1 MNKFQIM
8 RDPRFRLVHQVAQRF
23 SDGPLGEEIRLD
35 RRGFQLEP
43 SVKKKAEVYPYMLIA
58 SHPAPDMGN
67 LYSPVRGMVTEV
79 DERYVIIAV
88 QPEHADDP
96 VMPTANV
103 SPEEGLEGD
112 ALLEGLKN
120 MGVDTRHLAQSVD
133 TLIIN
138 ALNPEPGILWAE
150 PMLAAH
156 IRNLRAGLDLLQ
168 RIARAKR
175 VVVALPKSMHAA
187 YQGMEVMHI
196 EPEYPNSLDPLV
208 IKAVTGK
215 ENPDNVGIVGLHTLW
230 GLGRVAI
237 TGKPLTE
244 TVVTLGSKGHA
255 NNYLIKD
262 GTRVSDL
269 IQHAGVTVEAGDT
282 VVVGGPL
289 RGQSISLLGRGLDKR
304 TTGVFVVDAGSI
316 PPLDG
321 ESQCSNCGACVLV
334 CPARLDPNMISRY
347 AEFAQYNKCRA
358 AYIDACMECGLCG
371 YVCISRRP
379 VLQYIRLA
387 KHKLELEE
395 RRIG

>member
-8 RDPRFRLVHQVAQRF
+8 RDPRFRLVHQVTQRF
-23 SDGPLGEEIRLD
+23 SDGPHGEEIRLD
-35 RRGFQLEP
+35 RRGLQLEP
-43 SVKKKAEVYPYMLIA
+43 NIKKKAEIYPYMRVA

-67 LYSPVRGMVTEV
+67 LYSPVRGVVTDV

-88 QPEHADDP
+88 QAEQEGDP
-96 VMPTANV
+96 VMPTVDLAA
-103 SPEEGLEGD
+103 LEGD
-112 ALLEGLKN
+112 ALLDGLKN
-120 MGVDTRHLAQSVD
+120 MGVDTRHLAQSVGI
-133 TLIIN
+133 LIIN

-156 IRNLRAGLDLLQ
+156 IRNLKAGLELHQ
-168 RIARAKR
+168 RIARAER
-175 VVVALPKSMHAA
+175 VVVALPKGLHAA
-187 YQGMEVMHI
+187 YHGLEVVHI
-196 EPEYPNSLDPLV
+196 EPEYPRSLDPLV

-244 TVVTLGSKGHA
+244 TVVTLGSREHA
-255 NNYLIKD
+255 NNYCIKD

-269 IQHAGVTVEAGDT
+269 VQHAGLTVQPGDT

-289 RGQSISLLGRGLDKR
+289 RGQSISFLGRGLDKH

-321 ESQCSNCGACVLV
+321 ESQCCNCGACVLV

-347 AEFAQYNKCRA
+347 AEFAQYNKCRSA
-358 AYIDACMECGLCG
+358 HIDACMECGLCG

-395 RRIG
+395 RKIG